1 MKNKLK
7 AWLDNLQMYVIVDGA
22 DNSVTLSKR
31 LVKDMGVMEMT
42 TQPKVMVFRVMG
54 GYGFMVDPEV
64 EQETQL
70 NDIQYN
76 EKHKTI
82 GFETLCPTVNRIL
95 YDYGLP
101 QGRYKLGIKRHR
113 SKGKVF
119 YAISKP
125 NGEHL
130 G

>member
-31 LVKDMGVMEMT
+31 LVKDMGIMEMA
-42 TQPKVMVFRVMG
+42 TQPKVMVFKVMG

-76 EKHKTI
+76 DKHRTI

-95 YDYGLP
+95 YDYSLP
-101 QGRYKLGIKRHR
+101 QGRYKLGIKKHR

-125 NGEHL
+125 NGKHL

>member
-1 MKNKLK
+1 
-7 AWLDNLQMYVIVDGA
+7 MYVIADGA

-31 LVKDMGVMEMT
+31 LVKDMCVMDMT
-42 TQPKVMVFRVMG
+42 TQPKVIVFKVMD

-64 EQETQL
+64 DQETQL

-76 EKHKTI
+76 EKHHTI
-82 GFETLCPTVNRIL
+82 GFESLCPTVNRIL

-101 QGRYKLGIKRHR
+101 QGRYKLAIKKHR

-125 NGEHL
+125 NGKHL